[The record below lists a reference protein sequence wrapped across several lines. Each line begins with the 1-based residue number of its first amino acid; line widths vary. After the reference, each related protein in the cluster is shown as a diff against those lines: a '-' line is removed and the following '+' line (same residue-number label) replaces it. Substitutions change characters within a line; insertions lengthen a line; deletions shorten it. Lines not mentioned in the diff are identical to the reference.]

1 MGLFKIKVSPVE
13 KELQKIEREE
23 QKLLQYAEKHNAA
36 PGWKAELE
44 NRIPEKVMAGLQKA
58 YSKAFGLV
66 FEKGS
71 VIIEKTYDKDSL
83 AKEFQINDYAM
94 DIKGG
99 RKEIGRIR
107 SGAVGS
113 NALNTVVTTVEG
125 IGLGALGIGLP
136 DIVIWV
142 GVLLRGVYETALK
155 YGFDYET
162 PEEKLFIL
170 KLLETSMAVGE
181 EWKVLNSESNDY
193 INGKVSMVSDEKELK
208 RQIEK
213 TANAFATEMLVT
225 KFIQGLPVV
234 GMLGGAANPVYYQKI
249 MRYMQLKY
257 RKRYL
262 LGKKEK
268 TAEGRRVKT
277 FGPVQPGVN

>member
-1 MGLFKIKVSPVE
+1 MGLFKTKISPVE

-23 QKLLQYAEKHNAA
+23 QKLIRNVEKHKNAPA
-36 PGWKAELE
+36 WKTELE
-44 NRIPEKVMAGLQKA
+44 DRIPEKVMSGLQKA
-58 YSKAFGLV
+58 FAKAFGLV
-66 FEKGS
+66 FEKG
-71 VIIEKTYDKDSL
+71 VIIIEKTYDKDSL

-94 DIKGG
+94 DVKGG

-125 IGLGALGIGLP
+125 IALGALGIGLP
-136 DIVIWV
+136 DIVLWV

-155 YGFDYET
+155 YGFNYET
-162 PEEKLFIL
+162 PEEKVFIL

-181 EWKVLNSESNDY
+181 DWKALDSENDSY
-193 INGKVSMVSDEKELK
+193 IDGNAKLIFDERELK
-208 RQIEK
+208 QQIEK

-225 KFIQGLPVV
+225 KFVQGLLVV
-234 GMLGGAANPVYYQKI
+234 GILGGAANPVYYQKI
-249 MRYMQLKY
+249 MRYVQLKY

-262 LGKKEK
+262 LRK
-268 TAEGRRVKT
+268 TASFCNK
-277 FGPVQPGVN
+277 PKC